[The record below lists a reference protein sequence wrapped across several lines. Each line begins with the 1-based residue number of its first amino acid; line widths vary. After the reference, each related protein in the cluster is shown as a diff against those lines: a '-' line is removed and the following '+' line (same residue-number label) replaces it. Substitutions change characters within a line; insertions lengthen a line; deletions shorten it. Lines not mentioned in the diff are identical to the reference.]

1 MSYHDL
7 NDPIVWIDC
16 EMTGL
21 DPRVDELVEISVV
34 VTDGDLQPVDAGIDI
49 IIKPSD
55 AAVAQMNDFVR
66 DMHTSSGL
74 INEWETGVNVA
85 EAQRQVLAYLKE
97 RVPEGKAPLG
107 GNSVGTDKT
116 FLIEYMPELVDYL
129 HYRIIDVSSIKEL
142 TKRWYPKAYF
152 VSPEKFGHHRALG
165 DIYDSIDELRYY
177 RAVLFP
183 ESVETEAAQQAARS
197 VEGETKRLAAG
208 GAGDAGETGDS
219 SATGAA
225 PQNETGTSTAAATE

>member
-74 INEWETGVNVA
+74 INEWEAGV
-85 EAQRQVLAYLKE
+85 
-97 RVPEGKAPLG
+97 
-107 GNSVGTDKT
+107 
-116 FLIEYMPELVDYL
+116 
-129 HYRIIDVSSIKEL
+129 
-142 TKRWYPKAYF
+142 
-152 VSPEKFGHHRALG
+152 
-165 DIYDSIDELRYY
+165 
-177 RAVLFP
+177 
-183 ESVETEAAQQAARS
+183 
-197 VEGETKRLAAG
+197 
-208 GAGDAGETGDS
+208 
-219 SATGAA
+219 
-225 PQNETGTSTAAATE
+225 

>member
-34 VTDGDLQPVDAGIDI
+34 VTDGNLQPVDAGIDI

-74 INEWETGVNVA
+74 INEWETGVSVA
-85 EAQRQVLAYLKE
+85 QAQRQVLAYLKE

-183 ESVETEAAQQAARS
+183 ESVETEAAQQAAHS
-197 VEGETKRLAAG
+197 VEGETKRLASS
-208 GAGDAGETGDS
+208 GAGDAGTT
-219 SATGAA
+219 ATG
-225 PQNETGTSTAAATE
+225 TAAATE

>member
-1 MSYHDL
+1 S
-7 NDPIVWIDC
+7 
-16 EMTGL
+16 
-21 DPRVDELVEISVV
+21 
-34 VTDGDLQPVDAGIDI
+34 
-49 IIKPSD
+49 
-55 AAVAQMNDFVR
+55 
-66 DMHTSSGL
+66 
-74 INEWETGVNVA
+74 VA
-85 EAQRQVLAYLKE
+85 EAQSQVLAYLKE

-197 VEGETKRLAAG
+197 VEGETKRLASS
-208 GAGDAGETGDS
+208 GAGDAGETGTTP
-219 SATGAA
+219 AETAA
-225 PQNETGTSTAAATE
+225 GETASTAGTTE